1 MCVWGAGGGGGVG
14 CRDEKV
20 RRQREGRPDAF
31 FPPLREIKKKKI
43 IFPFRRQKKKKKKTL
58 KTSRN
63 SSQGKCKY
71 PHKPGPH
78 TKRKSVFFPM
88 LPDT

>member
-1 MCVWGAGGGGGVG
+1 MCVEGGVG
-14 CRDEKV
+14 GCRNEKV
-20 RRQREGRPDAF
+20 RGQREGRPDAF
-31 FPPLREIKKKKI
+31 FFPLREIKKKKT
-43 IFPFRRQKKKKKKTL
+43 IFPFRRQKKTL

-71 PHKPGPH
+71 PHKPGTH